1 MTKKSPKRKGPPR
14 SQNTSSGSPYPVG
27 YGRPPLQGQFKPGV
41 SGNPRG
47 RPKGRLNLETVMR
60 TELNRRITIREG
72 DRSRIVSKGDAF
84 VVKTINGALN
94 DNPKAAAILINLLR
108 ALGIIGEPSD
118 VAEDQANTDTTAEEQ
133 EIIDFYLKKHNER
146 GEKK

>member
-1 MTKKSPKRKGPPR
+1 MAKKSPKRKAPSR
-14 SQNTSSGSPYPVG
+14 SQSTSSGSSYPVG
-27 YGRPPLQGQFKPGV
+27 YGRPPLHGQFKPGV

-47 RPKGRLNLETVMR
+47 RPKGRLNLGTVMR

-84 VVKTINGALN
+84 VMKTINGALN

-108 ALGIIGEPSD
+108 ALGLVGEPSD
-118 VAEDQANTDTTAEEQ
+118 VAGDQANTDTMPEEQ
-133 EIIDFYLKKHNER
+133 EIIDFFLKKHKDR